1 MSSLGS
7 GESRR
12 RAEIELKRARLAEL
26 KRAREERTGRL
37 LSDARNPKDPT
48 DPPATTATTRPD
60 SRASASTATG
70 GGAASSGASPRPS
83 SSTRRDLDDLV
94 ASLVSSRRTSSG
106 RSPTHPDPRDQTPA
120 SAGTEVDSTTSHAAP
135 TTTDSA
141 PPSSA
146 SASTF
151 VTQVTQLFEV
161 PPREKLYY
169 TKQVQTA
176 SVGDSDEDDDHH
188 FDTAEGG
195 GSGAGVGTE
204 VRGVRVGSDGTVS
217 GLSPDEEKRVRHHVL
232 AQLGGA
238 DLSPAELDAILTVAK
253 EQERLRAQEQALERE
268 IEQDIKVL
276 THDQVARSGKSN
288 DLASFLEQSTR
299 IVERALTDSYD
310 VLADYRVDDAAGR
323 RMHQGGEAS
332 IELSRTFWD
341 EQLLKHRSV
350 TSIDW
355 STLHPELC
363 VAAYSKSLT
372 PAGAIG
378 SGGGSSSLLDDSNA
392 PDGLACVWNTHLLS
406 RPEFVFHAPVD
417 VLSVTLSPFHP
428 NLVVGG
434 TYSGQIV
441 VWDTRARA
449 LPVLKSPLSANNG
462 HTHPVYNVT
471 LVGTRNAHHIT
482 SADTDGSVCTWM
494 LDQLSNPLQRIELTT
509 PPNHRVD
516 ASAGAI
522 SAHWT
527 EANVTALAFA
537 AQETNTFL
545 VGCEDGALYSAQR
558 FDRAGTR
565 AGISASERFL
575 PPHAAPVTGLSYHP
589 ASGQVDLSDL
599 VLSSSMDW
607 TSRLW
612 RASTGAAAAAAAA
625 ASAATTTDT
634 KKPDRRTGRVSEGGG
649 NSTLHTPLL
658 SFDESNDYVYDVQWH
673 PTHPAVFAQVDGAGN
688 LDLYNLNHD
697 SERPVVRTSVGN
709 GHALNKVRFS
719 PSGHQVATGGADG
732 RVYVYDISDHLAIP
746 TEQDWVT
753 MQENV
758 TRWTSASQATYAPQ
772 VAQGYGRWSAPQPG
786 YGLEYN
792 GKSRLR

>member
-12 RAEIELKRARLAEL
+12 RAEIEVKRARLAEL
-26 KRAREERTGRL
+26 KRAREERTHRRL
-37 LSDARNPKDPT
+37 ADARAKDTSTPEG
-48 DPPATTATTRPD
+48 RPD

-70 GGAASSGASPRPS
+70 PATSPRAS
-83 SSTRRDLDDLV
+83 ATARRDLDDLV
-94 ASLVSSRRTSSG
+94 ASLVSSSRRTST
-106 RSPTHPDPRDQTPA
+106 RSPHADGSAEAPTSPEADGSVVEATA
-120 SAGTEVDSTTSHAAP
+120 SSAGAFAP
-135 TTTDSA
+135 LMS
-141 PPSSA
+141 
-146 SASTF
+146 
-151 VTQVTQLFEV
+151 QVTELFEV
-161 PPREKLYY
+161 QPQEKLYY
-169 TKQVQTA
+169 TKEVQTT
-176 SVGDSDEDDDHH
+176 SVGDSDDELAPRDGVE
-188 FDTAEGG
+188 AE
-195 GSGAGVGTE
+195 A
-204 VRGVRVGSDGTVS
+204 RGVRVEADGTVQ
-217 GLSPDEEKRVRHHVL
+217 GLSTEEEKRVRQHVL
-232 AQLGGA
+232 AQLDGSH
-238 DLSPAELDAILTVAK
+238 LSPEEVDFIIRAAK
-253 EQERLRAQEQALERE
+253 EHEQLRAQEKALERE
-268 IEQDIKVL
+268 IEQDIRIL
-276 THDQVARSGKSN
+276 TQDEVARSGKSN

-310 VLADYRVDDAAGR
+310 VLADYRVDDAAGLR
-323 RMHQGGEAS
+323 AQTGGGANV
-332 IELSRTFWD
+332 ELSRTFWD
-341 EQLLKHRSV
+341 EQLLKHRSI

-372 PAGAIG
+372 PAGIG
-378 SGGGSSSLLDDSNA
+378 VSIDDSNA

-417 VLSVTLSPFHP
+417 VLSVALSPFHP

-441 VWDTRARA
+441 LWDTRARA

-494 LDQLSNPLQRIELTT
+494 LDQLSHPLQRIELTT
-509 PPNHRVD
+509 PSGRAEA
-516 ASAGAI
+516 ASAGA

-565 AGISASERFL
+565 AGISLAERFL
-575 PPHAAPVTGLSYHP
+575 PPHMAPVTGLSYHP

-612 RASTGAAAAAAAA
+612 RASTGAAPAADKQPAA
-625 ASAATTTDT
+625 
-634 KKPDRRTGRVSEGGG
+634 PERRGRGPESGTA
-649 NSTLHTPLL
+649 STLHTPLL
-658 SFDESNDYVYDVQWH
+658 SFDESNDYVYDICWH

-688 LDLYNLNHD
+688 LDFYNLNVD
-697 SERPVVRTSVGN
+697 SERPIVRTPVGT
-709 GHALNKVRFS
+709 GRALNKLSFS
-719 PSGHQVATGGADG
+719 RNGRQVATGGADG
-732 RVYVYDISDHLAIP
+732 RVYVYDVSEELAVP
-746 TEQDWVT
+746 SEEDWQT
-753 MQENV
+753 MQDNV
-758 TRWTSASQATYAPQ
+758 SRWTAASQATYAPQ
-772 VAQGYGRWSAPQPG
+772 AAQGGRWSAPQPG
-786 YGLEYN
+786 YGSDYAN